1 MKTTEITT
9 GTETTP
15 GLPVAMPA
23 PAQLPTQLPAQLQT
37 HGLGPVA
44 DDWEAAEVWLAAIG
58 RRKPGGSSQT
68 VATYRFHLAKLRW
81 YCENVARMTPS
92 RWTMQDVGA
101 FVDFLDA
108 LPIDAICA
116 RNGKRFVQ
124 PGEEGYTPYRS
135 QPAAS
140 SQLDIRRF
148 VHAMFKAWHGMAYVR
163 INPMA
168 LDGAG
173 TRRKINVN
181 RAVAIDLYE
190 LVLETMEQETMD
202 TFVER
207 QMNVRDRFALVALR
221 ELGLRASELVH
232 AKMNAFYQLSDP
244 KTKKRYWVFVVTE
257 ATGKGGKERRV
268 PVTRTLLGA
277 LEVYRE
283 AFGLPA
289 QPSPGESTGL
299 LLSPRTK
306 AVMIGKRPVRQAADR
321 RYFGA
326 WREVS
331 TRQGLYKIVKD
342 RLAQAGEVLRIDG
355 NFEFAAALSEASPH
369 WLRHTFAK
377 ASLLGG
383 QSMREVASLLGHA
396 SVDTTMI
403 YTDQDALDLIRA
415 LERESP
421 GAVAEEFG

>member
-1 MKTTEITT
+1 MNIAKFNADARTAVELLT
-9 GTETTP
+9 
-15 GLPVAMPA
+15 AA
-23 PAQLPTQLPAQLQT
+23 PQSD

-44 DDWEAAEVWLAAIG
+44 DDWEAAEVWLASVA
-58 RRKPGGSSQT
+58 RKKPGSSGQT
-68 VATYRFHLAKLRW
+68 VVTYRFHLAKLRW
-81 YCENVARMTPS
+81 YCEHVARVTPS
-92 RWTMQDVGA
+92 RWTMQNVGA
-101 FVDFLDA
+101 FAAFLAELPFDA
-108 LPIDAICA
+108 VCA
-116 RNGKRFVQ
+116 KYGKRFAG
-124 PGEEGYTPYRS
+124 PGEEGYSPFRA

-140 SQLDIRRF
+140 SALDIRRF
-148 VHAMFKAWHGMAYVR
+148 VHAMFKAWHGMGYIR

-173 TRRKINVN
+173 TRRTVDAG
-181 RAVAIDLYE
+181 RAIDAGLYE
-190 LVLETMEQETMD
+190 MVLATLEQQVVEN
-202 TFVER
+202 FVDR
-207 QMNVRDRFALVALR
+207 QMCVRDRFVLIALR

-244 KTKKRYWVFVVTE
+244 KTKRWYWVFLVTK

-268 PVTRTLLGA
+268 PVTRTLLAA
-277 LEVYRE
+277 LAVYRE

-289 QPSPGESTGL
+289 QPSAGETSGL
-299 LLSPRTK
+299 VLSPRTK
-306 AVMIGKRPVRQAADR
+306 AVLIGNRPVRQASDR

-342 RLAQAGEVLRIDG
+342 RLAQTSEILRGEGRH
-355 NFEFAAALSEASPH
+355 ESASALSAASPH

-396 SVDTTMI
+396 SIDTTMI

-421 GAVAEEFG
+421 GAVAGEGV